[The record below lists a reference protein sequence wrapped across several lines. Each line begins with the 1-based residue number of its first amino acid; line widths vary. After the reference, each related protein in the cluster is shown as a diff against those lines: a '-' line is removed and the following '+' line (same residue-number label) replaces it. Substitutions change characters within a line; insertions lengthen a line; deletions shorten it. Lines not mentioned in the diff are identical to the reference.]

1 MDKPFFAT
9 DYLNDNELEA
19 LYEERYE
26 EAWEE

>member
-1 MDKPFFAT
+1 MDEPFFIT

-26 EAWEE
+26 AWEE